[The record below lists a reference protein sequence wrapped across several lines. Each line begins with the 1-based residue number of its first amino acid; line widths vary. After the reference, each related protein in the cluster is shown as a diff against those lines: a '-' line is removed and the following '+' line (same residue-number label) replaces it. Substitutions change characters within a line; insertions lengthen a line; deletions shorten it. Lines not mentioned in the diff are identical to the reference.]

1 MTRRKGYTMER
12 KKKAPRHQGPQ
23 LKAVIRRQPT
33 VFAVYTVL
41 RLIVLATLV
50 SSIIRGEY
58 ESAFIC
64 LLVLGLFVLPFFIQQ
79 NFGIELPSTL
89 EIIILLFIFASEI
102 LGELKCYFIT
112 YPHWDSMLHT
122 TTGFLCAA
130 TGFALID
137 ILNRNSKIKFQ
148 LSPIYVAVAA
158 FCFSMTVVV
167 LWEFFEFGMDRLF
180 MMDMQKDTVVNAITS
195 VMLDPTN
202 SNIPVTI
209 DGITSVTINGQELGL
224 GGYLDIGL
232 YDTMGDLFV
241 NFIGAAV
248 FSTIGYFY
256 IKQRGKGKLAKAFMP
271 TITEE
276 EREAELLAQAEKRRA
291 AQRSRTG
298 FDPIPADFCPRLT
311 DRQIAV
317 LTKHINRIGIFKR
330 DTTEEEIARLLAC
343 QLAEPLQTTHN
354 KLLALLLESLSA
366 SRLITPKWQ
375 RVAGNNGCFTSKL
388 GKPLTAK
395 DLSAAKQMA
404 EIIDRRKE
412 RMIIDC
418 IEALEA
424 AE

>member
-1 MTRRKGYTMER
+1 MARRCMAGSRMGIVQHSQRGEL
-12 KKKAPRHQGPQ
+12 AG
-23 LKAVIRRQPT
+23 IRRRNVQGQPF
-33 VFAVYTVL
+33 FAALHGVRNRTSQPVRRRSSPIHRRQKAGVRPLAGL
-41 RLIVLATLV
+41 RLNLGQGAAPHL
-50 SSIIRGEY
+50 EY
-58 ESAFIC
+58 LSARY
-64 LLVLGLFVLPFFIQQ
+64 PADTPAD
-79 NFGIELPSTL
+79 EL
-89 EIIILLFIFASEI
+89 
-102 LGELKCYFIT
+102 
-112 YPHWDSMLHT
+112 
-122 TTGFLCAA
+122 
-130 TGFALID
+130 
-137 ILNRNSKIKFQ
+137 LNRIAE
-148 LSPIYVAVAA
+148 VRT
-158 FCFSMTVVV
+158 TVT
-167 LWEFFEFGMDRLF
+167 EIADYTRHR
-180 MMDMQKDTVVNAITS
+180 Q
-195 VMLDPTN
+195 
-202 SNIPVTI
+202 
-209 DGITSVTINGQELGL
+209 
-224 GGYLDIGL
+224 
-232 YDTMGDLFV
+232 
-241 NFIGAAV
+241 
-248 FSTIGYFY
+248 
-256 IKQRGKGKLAKAFMP
+256 
-271 TITEE
+271 TEE
-276 EREAELLAQAEKRRA
+276 VQRKEREAELLAQAEKRRA

-311 DRQIAV
+311 DWQIAV

>member
-1 MTRRKGYTMER
+1 MTRIEYIRLSHRHTNRKIRER
-12 KKKAPRHQGPQ
+12 LQ
-23 LKAVIRRQPT
+23 AVRT
-33 VFAVYTVL
+33 
-41 RLIVLATLV
+41 RLDAK
-50 SSIIRGEY
+50 SRW
-58 ESAFIC
+58 
-64 LLVLGLFVLPFFIQQ
+64 LGGAWQ
-79 NFGIELPSTL
+79 
-89 EIIILLFIFASEI
+89 
-102 LGELKCYFIT
+102 
-112 YPHWDSMLHT
+112 
-122 TTGFLCAA
+122 
-130 TGFALID
+130 
-137 ILNRNSKIKFQ
+137 
-148 LSPIYVAVAA
+148 AVAWVLYSIVSVVSWLA
-158 FCFSMTVVV
+158 FAAEMFKDNRFSLHYMECEIEHRN
-167 LWEFFEFGMDRLF
+167 LSAAEARQYIADKKQEYDRW
-180 MMDMQKDTVVNAITS
+180 
-195 VMLDPTN
+195 
-202 SNIPVTI
+202 
-209 DGITSVTINGQELGL
+209 
-224 GGYLDIGL
+224 
-232 YDTMGDLFV
+232 
-241 NFIGAAV
+241 
-248 FSTIGYFY
+248 
-256 IKQRGKGKLAKAFMP
+256 LAYGSISAK
-271 TITEE
+271 

-311 DRQIAV
+311 DWQIAV